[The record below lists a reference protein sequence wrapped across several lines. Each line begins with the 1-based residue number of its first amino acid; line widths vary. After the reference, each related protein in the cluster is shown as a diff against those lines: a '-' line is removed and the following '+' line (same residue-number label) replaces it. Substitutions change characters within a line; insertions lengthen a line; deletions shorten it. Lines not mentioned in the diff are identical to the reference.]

1 VLFLLLLIKIQKN
14 DDVSMLLLSAMR
26 RVALRC
32 ERINQPPTVDK
43 IDLGCEAA

>member
-26 RVALRC
+26 RVAFRC
-32 ERINQPPTVDK
+32 ERINRPPTVDK